1 MYKIEENAEHD
12 ICMYKA
18 LKFKHLHVQGSQM
31 IKGEENEQQEQQE
44 RQQRTE
50 SNM

>member
-1 MYKIEENAEHD
+1 M
-12 ICMYKA
+12 
-18 LKFKHLHVQGSQM
+18 HVQGSQM